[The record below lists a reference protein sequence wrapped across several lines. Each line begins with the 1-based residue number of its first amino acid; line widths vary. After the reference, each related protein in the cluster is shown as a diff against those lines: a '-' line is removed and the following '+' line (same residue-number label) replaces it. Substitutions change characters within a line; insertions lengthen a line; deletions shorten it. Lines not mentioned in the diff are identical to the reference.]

1 MIFNK
6 EKKIW
11 KKGYGFHL
19 PSLRKI
25 YKRLIVMNKQLEN
38 AKQIL

>member
-11 KKGYGFHL
+11 KKAFGYH
-19 PSLRKI
+19 PQNLRKI
-25 YKRLIVMNKQLEN
+25 FKRHIVMNKQLEN